1 MATPRKVTAAVTP
14 LAYSI
19 SQACAALGVGETV
32 FRANVL
38 PHLRVVR
45 LGGRVLIPVR
55 DLERY
60 VETNTVVPLVA
71 ELAQLARAR
80 GAR

>member
-38 PHLRVVR
+38 PHLR
-45 LGGRVLIPVR
+45 LLPLCGGRIPVR
-55 DLERY
+55 DLERW
-60 VETNTVVPLVA
+60 VEANAAKPLSA
-71 ELAQLARAR
+71 ELALLARGRRAR
-80 GAR
+80 